1 MANLQDAIL
10 QLAHK
15 EKLLRHDGLKAGSRA
30 TPAQQKFI
38 DAALNR
44 EALVLD
50 CRSGNR
56 AGKSLT
62 LMKIFAVM
70 FREDPADD
78 WKRPKHWVGP
88 LQLLLLS
95 RQLKQAEESLL
106 PKLLAHLEPDTYRVV
121 RSGNALNKIVNLK
134 NGNTILVF
142 SHHAAEQCRAAVQS
156 FDAHFGA
163 IDELPSEPKLIEEVI
178 QRVFVQKGCIA
189 LSYTPKVPAP
199 RVKEFLENLPDDKV
213 KRLRL
218 SVLDNPAIDEETRET
233 ILSTA
238 RAQGESHLRTV
249 LEGEWARGEN
259 SVFFYDVAQHK
270 AVLPEHYNP
279 QAWRHV
285 LSADPA
291 SASETGLVIAGE
303 DPLAPGQWYIVHAS
317 YVPQGME
324 GQELVREI
332 ERRAASFRITRR
344 IFDSAATWFSLS
356 AQVLGITYM
365 PIMFKSN
372 RKIELIQQLNSSLGM
387 VSKPGQKRILLTQEC
402 ADLEEELFS
411 ASWSAVS
418 AEKIAHAHEYHLA
431 DAAQYLVDLLP
442 PPEANSGRPVAASQQ
457 ARMMENARVQAGV
470 VEKPRQKMTVQ
481 RRSRA
486 WIR

>member
-1 MANLQDAIL
+1 MSNLQQAIL

-15 EKLLRHDGLKAGSRA
+15 EKLQRHDGLKPGSRA
-30 TPAQQKFI
+30 TPAQQEFVN
-38 DAALNR
+38 AALNR

-70 FREDPADD
+70 FREDPLDD
-78 WKRPKHWVGP
+78 WKRPEHWVGP

-106 PKLLAHLEPDTYRVV
+106 PKLLAHLEPDSYRVV
-121 RSGNALNKIVNLK
+121 RSGNALNKIENLK
-134 NGNTILVF
+134 NGNKILVF
-142 SHHAAEQCRAAVQS
+142 SHHAAEQCRASVQS

-163 IDELPSEPKLIEEVI
+163 IDELPSDPKIIEELM
-178 QRVFVQKGCIA
+178 QRSFVQKGCIA
-189 LSYTPKVPAP
+189 LTYTPKVPAP
-199 RVKEFLENLPDDKV
+199 RVKEFLDNLPADRV

-218 SVLDNPAIDEETRET
+218 SVLDNPAISEETRET

-238 RAQGESHLRTV
+238 RAQGEAHLNTV
-249 LEGEWARGEN
+249 LYGEWARGEN
-259 SVFFYDVAQHK
+259 SVFTYDPDRHK
-270 AVLPEHYNP
+270 ASLPEHYNP

-291 SASETGLVIAGE
+291 SSSETGLVVAAE
-303 DPLAPGQWYIVHAS
+303 DPLSPGQWYLVYAS
-317 YVPQGME
+317 YVQQGLE

-332 ERRAASFRITRR
+332 ERRVASMRIVRR
-344 IFDSAATWFSLS
+344 IYDSAASWFELS
-356 AQVLGITYM
+356 ARAVGLSYM
-365 PIMFKSN
+365 PIMHKSN
-372 RKIELIQQLNSSLGM
+372 RKLELIANLNSALGR
-387 VSKPGQKRILLTQEC
+387 VEKAGQRRVLLTPAC

-418 AEKIAHAHEYHLA
+418 AEKIAHAHQYHTA
-431 DAAQYLVDLLP
+431 DASQYLVDLLP
-442 PPEANSGRPVAASQQ
+442 PPELDSGRQLPSSTQ
-457 ARMMENARVQAGV
+457 ARMMEHSRVQAGI
-470 VEKPRQKMTVQ
+470 VEKPKSKLKVANK
-481 RRSRA
+481 RRDWLR
-486 WIR
+486 